1 MSEHILFVVNNYPP
15 HSGGLEQHVF
25 ELARQLVRSSQQCTV
40 VTLSAQQGDRIE
52 DGVRVIRR
60 PRRGN
65 IGDVLSFP
73 LPGTRRWLSS
83 FIQDNQITA
92 VSVHTRF
99 FPLTWIGTSA
109 ARAARV
115 PSIHTEHGSAYVRG
129 VSPLIGLASWFI
141 DRTFGRRALRAAD
154 VRLSVSQES
163 ADFVRK
169 LSGKDASVFP
179 NATNVEYWHA
189 APTEAPERFVF
200 VGRMVPQ
207 KGWAESIEAFTSF
220 TLENPDSGFEL
231 HLVGDGAELETA
243 RRLAANSPVAAH
255 ISVHGRQSH
264 DEIRSLL
271 GGQWLINP
279 TQLAEGFQTT
289 LLESAVAGA
298 GIISFPTPGLAELE
312 ASGATILRAT
322 NTAELTEQLHQA
334 SQITPNVLTVEN
346 AGMWGWP
353 VRAEQYAKIIEQ
365 AKNDY
370 QHKR

>member
-1 MSEHILFVVNNYPP
+1 MSEHILFAVNNYPP

-25 ELARQLVRSSQQCTV
+25 ELARQLVRGGNQCTV
-40 VTLSAQQGDRIE
+40 VTLSNQQSDQME

-60 PRRGN
+60 HRRGN

-73 LPGTRRWLSS
+73 MPGTRKWLSS
-83 FIQDNQITA
+83 FIQDNQVTA

-129 VSPLIGLASWFI
+129 VSPLIGLASWLV

-163 ADFVRK
+163 ANFVRK
-169 LSGKDASVFP
+169 LSGKDALVFP
-179 NATNVEYWHA
+179 NATNVEYWRA
-189 APTEAPERFVF
+189 APSEAPRRFVF

-207 KGWAESIEAFTSF
+207 KGWAESIEAFTSSA
-220 TLENPDSGFEL
+220 LENPESGFEL

-243 RRLAANSPVAAH
+243 RQLAAKSPAAQR
-255 ISVHGRQSH
+255 IYVHGRQSH

-298 GIISFPTPGLAELE
+298 GIISFPTPGLTELE
-312 ASGATILRAT
+312 TSGATILRAT
-322 NTAELTEQLHQA
+322 NTAELAERLRQA
-334 SQITPNVLTVEN
+334 SQITPNVLTAERTSV
-346 AGMWGWP
+346 WGWP
-353 VRAEQYAKIIEQ
+353 VRAQQYAKIVEQ
-365 AKNDY
+365 AKADY
-370 QHKR
+370 QSKR